1 MANPFADATS
11 GVVYGA
17 TGTTYYDNVM
27 TNYFLQAFPDAKN
40 NGSVLLGM
48 LERVPSVTVDG
59 KFVVFPVS
67 FGRNTGLQNLGF
79 SDGTVRPAIPVAGRQ
94 SYATMSTFSRQGMG
108 TIDIDGEILRNAKVN
123 GGAYADATQLE
134 MSKFMDDV
142 RIDRARQVHNDGSG
156 RLAEVASVS
165 TTTITLK
172 VNQSIEGAANT
183 KGAGT
188 LDQTGWFDVGQRIA
202 FITNDGTPTPITI
215 DATQE
220 GVYVTAIA
228 VSGNN
233 VTIQVALTPGGSAVD
248 VSAELTAGD
257 WIVRAADTALSTNY
271 RSTSWRSE
279 LTGFGGIMSDAN
291 IFDGVGTSSASQQ
304 GSFSMTS
311 ATAASFQGIA
321 VSGNAWNQAVVLDN
335 GGAGNRPISIDLM
348 QQSVSDAEKANN
360 ADIEFGMM
368 SYETYNSY
376 LSLIQPDKRYVNTLD
391 LPTGHKTLSFNGIPL
406 FKDRFCYQN
415 RVLWLGLQGIQMLET
430 QPMRSL
436 SMMEGM
442 ASWERVITTDGRP
455 IDKYWRGWVWQDQIA
470 LTGTVR
476 QRVGAILCELSA

>member
-1 MANPFADATS
+1 MANPFAEATS

-17 TGTTYYDNVM
+17 TGTSYYDNVM

-48 LERVPSVTVDG
+48 IERVPGTTVDG

-67 FGRNTGLQNLGF
+67 FGRNTGLQNVGF
-79 SDGTVRPAIPVAGRQ
+79 SDGTVVPAIPTAGRQ
-94 SYATMSTFSRQGMG
+94 SFATMSTFTRQGQG
-108 TIDIDGEILRNAKVN
+108 TINIDGEVLRNAKAN
-123 GGAYADATQLE
+123 GGAYATAQEIE

-156 RLAEVASVS
+156 RLAEVASVA
-165 TTTITLK
+165 TTTITLR
-172 VNQSIEGAANT
+172 VNSSIEGATNT
-183 KGAGT
+183 RGAGT
-188 LDQTGWFDVGQRIA
+188 LDQTGWLDVGQRVA
-202 FITNDGTPTPITI
+202 FITNDGSPVPITI

-220 GVYVTAIA
+220 GVYIVAIA
-228 VSGNN
+228 VSGAN

-248 VSAELTAGD
+248 VSAELTAAD
-257 WIVRAADTALSTNY
+257 WMVRAADTALSTNY

-304 GSFSMTS
+304 GAFSMTS
-311 ATAASFQGIA
+311 STAASFQGVA
-321 VSGNAWNQAVVLDN
+321 VANNPWNQAVILDN
-335 GGAGNRPISIDLM
+335 GGSGNRPISLELM

-360 ADIEFGMM
+360 ADIEFGLM

-376 LSLIQPDKRYVNTLD
+376 LAIIQPDKRYVNTLD
-391 LPTGHKTLSFNGIPL
+391 LETGHKTMTFNGIPL

-415 RVLWLGLQGIQMLET
+415 RVLWLGLQGVQMLET
-430 QPMRSL
+430 APMQSL
-436 SMMEGM
+436 SFGDGLG
-442 ASWERVITTDGRP
+442 SYERVLTTDGRP
-455 IDKYWRGWVWQDQIA
+455 LDKYWRGWVWQDQIA

-476 QRVGAILCELSA
+476 QRVGAALTELSA